1 MPIRD
6 RTSDPGINRAR
17 PSISRRDFFGL
28 AAAGAS
34 VRREIA
40 AGATTFVTM
49 AYIIAVNPAIL
60 AAAGIPAGPSM
71 VATVATAVAGTLTMG
86 LYANRPFAI
95 APYMGE
101 NAFVAFTVVR
111 MLGFSWQTALGAVFL
126 AGVLFIALTA
136 AHVRQWLLDAIP
148 IGLRHAFAAGIGLFL
163 AFVGLNESGLV
174 TLGVA
179 GAPVRIGNLATPE
192 AAVALISLALICA
205 LTVRRLPG
213 AILIGIVGA
222 TFAGLAFGAVKA
234 PAAWIGT
241 PPNPMPIV
249 FALDLRGALSL
260 RAAGVTLIIFTMA
273 LVDTMG
279 TLVGLAAQ
287 AELLDER
294 GHLPQIERPMMA
306 DAVATTFAALAGTTT
321 AGAFVE
327 SAAGIAA
334 GGRTGLTAVV
344 VAALFA
350 LSLPFAPFVTA
361 IPAAACGP
369 ALIVIGAMSLA
380 PIVKIDFADFAEAI
394 PAFAVIALMAFTYN
408 IGIGIAAGFILYA
421 LCKTAAGKIGDLKP
435 GLWFL
440 AGLSVL
446 FFIFYP
452 YH

>member
-6 RTSDPGINRAR
+6 RAPDPAINRMRAPAR
-17 PSISRRDFFGL
+17 RRDFFGL
-28 AAAGAS
+28 AAAGTSA
-34 VRREIA
+34 RREIA

-71 VATVATAVAGTLTMG
+71 VATVATAVFGTLLMG

-136 AHVRQWLLDAIP
+136 ARVRQWLLDAIP
-148 IGLRHAFAAGIGLFL
+148 IGLRRAFAAGIGLFL

-174 TLGVA
+174 TLGVP
-179 GAPVRIGNLATPE
+179 GTPVRIGNLASPG
-192 AAVALISLALICA
+192 AAVALISLALICV
-205 LTVRRLPG
+205 LTIRRVPG
-213 AILIGIVGA
+213 AILLGIVGA
-222 TFAGLAFGAVKA
+222 TFAGFAIGAA
-234 PAAWIGT
+234 RLPAAWVGM
-241 PPNPMPIV
+241 PPNPMPLV
-249 FALDLRGALSL
+249 FALDIRGALTW

-287 AELLDER
+287 AGLLDDR

-306 DAVATTFAALAGTTT
+306 DAFATTFAALAGTTT
-321 AGAFVE
+321 AGAYVE

-344 VAALFA
+344 AAALFA
-350 LSLPFAPFVTA
+350 ISLPFAPFVAA

-369 ALIVIGAMSLA
+369 ALIVVGAMSLA
-380 PIVKIDFADFAEAI
+380 PIVKMDFADPAESI

-408 IGIGIAAGFILYA
+408 IGIGVAAGFILYT
-421 LCKTAAGKIGDLKP
+421 LCKTAAGKIGEIRP

-440 AGLSVL
+440 TGLSAL